1 MEVKMSNIL
10 LITSRNI
17 YENSGESSLINRRNE
32 AIYQKRNKKID
43 IVGITKDKSNR
54 KKEYLK
60 QFNCYNENLIFKYN
74 KINFLYKIFIFRKNL
89 KKYLLEK
96 KPNNIFISG
105 FTLIFFYID
114 ILIDYKKTKKVKYFY
129 DMHGCTEEFEEYL
142 IKNKYLGRYV
152 NKFYSKIEKKSLE
165 LCDSIFIVSNSMK
178 EYIEKKYLIFN
189 KEYYFI
195 RCGIDENFIDRE
207 YLRKKWRKTFKI
219 LDNEKVFLYSGCT
232 SKWQQ
237 IDESIKL
244 YENEFK
250 KLNYKMVIFSKNIEE
265 INSILKKLNLNKEN
279 YIIRSLKLDEL
290 IDALTIGDIGVIL
303 RKKSITNLVA
313 FPNKFSEYIKAGLLV
328 LASENVEEQRKI
340 IKEYR
345 IGEIKEKNSIEK
357 IEAKS
362 QERLD
367 NLEEF
372 YKKCDQLIKDKLSY
386 KRNINK
392 IIFLEKI

>member
-1 MEVKMSNIL
+1 MSNIL

-17 YENSGESSLINRRNE
+17 YENSGESSLINRRSK
-32 AIYQKRNKKID
+32 AIYRKKNKKID
-43 IVGITKDKSNR
+43 TIGITRDKVNR
-54 KKEYLK
+54 KKEYLE

-74 KINFLYKIFIFRKNL
+74 KFNFLYKIFLFRKNL

-96 KPNNIFISG
+96 RPKNIFISG

-114 ILIDYKKTKKVKYFY
+114 ILIDYKKIEKVKYFY

-142 IKNKYLGRYV
+142 IKNKYLGKCI
-152 NKFYSKIEKKSLE
+152 NKFYSKIEKKSLTI
-165 LCDSIFIVSNSMK
+165 CDSIFIVSNSMK
-178 EYIEKKYLIFN
+178 EYIETKYLIFN

-195 RCGIDENFIDRE
+195 PCGIDEIFIDRA
-207 YLRKKWRKTFKI
+207 YLRKKWRKKFGI
-219 LDNEKVFLYSGCT
+219 LDNEKVFLYSGGT

-265 INSILKKLNLNKEN
+265 INNILKKMNLNRKD
-279 YIIRSLKLDEL
+279 YIIKSLKLNEL
-290 IDALTIGDIGVIL
+290 TDALTIGDIGVML
-303 RKKSITNLVA
+303 REKSMTNLVA
-313 FPNKFSEYIKAGLLV
+313 FPNKFSEYIKSGLLV

-340 IKEYR
+340 ILEYG

-357 IEAKS
+357 IEVKVE
-362 QERLD
+362 ERLS
-367 NLEEF
+367 NLGEF

-386 KRNINK
+386 
-392 IIFLEKI
+392 EKNVDYIKLLD

>member
-1 MEVKMSNIL
+1 MSNIL

-17 YENSGESSLINRRNE
+17 YENSGESSLVNRRNE
-32 AIYQKRNKKID
+32 AIYQKKNKKID
-43 IVGITKDKSNR
+43 TIGITKDKFNR
-54 KKEYLK
+54 KKEYLE

-74 KINFLYKIFIFRKNL
+74 KFNFLYKIFIFRKNL

-96 KPNNIFISG
+96 KPKNIFISG

-114 ILIDYKKTKKVKYFY
+114 ILINYKKTERVKYFY

-142 IKNKYLGRYV
+142 VKNKYLGKYI

-178 EYIEKKYLIFN
+178 EYIERKYLIFN

-195 RCGIDENFIDRE
+195 PCGIDETFINRA
-207 YLRKKWRKTFKI
+207 YLRRKWRKTFGI
-219 LDNEKVFLYSGCT
+219 LDNEKVFLYSGGT

-265 INSILKKLNLNKEN
+265 INNILKKMNLNKEN
-279 YIIRSLKLDEL
+279 YIIKSLKLNEL
-290 IDALTIGDIGVIL
+290 IDALTIGDIGIML
-303 RKKSITNLVA
+303 REKTMTNLVA
-313 FPNKFSEYIKAGLLV
+313 FPNKFSEYIKSGLLV
-328 LASENVEEQRKI
+328 LASENVEEQKKI
-340 IKEYR
+340 IIEYG
-345 IGEIKEKNSIEK
+345 IGKIKEKNSIEK
-357 IEAKS
+357 IEIEAR
-362 QERLD
+362 ERLR

-386 KRNINK
+386 
-392 IIFLEKI
+392 EKNVDYIKLSD

>member
-1 MEVKMSNIL
+1 MSNIL

-17 YENSGESSLINRRNE
+17 YENSGESSLVNRRNE

-43 IVGITKDKSNR
+43 IIGITKDKFNR
-54 KKEYLK
+54 KKEYLG

-74 KINFLYKIFIFRKNL
+74 KLNFLYKIFIFRKNL

-96 KPNNIFISG
+96 KPKNIFISG

-114 ILIDYKKTKKVKYFY
+114 ILIKYKKNERVKYFY

-142 IKNKYLGRYV
+142 VKNKFLGKYI

-165 LCDSIFIVSNSMK
+165 LCDSVFIVSNFMK
-178 EYIEKKYLIFN
+178 EYIERKYLIFN

-195 RCGIDENFIDRE
+195 PCGIDETFIDRID
-207 YLRKKWRKTFKI
+207 LRKKWRKIFGI
-219 LDNEKVFLYSGCT
+219 LDNEKVFLYSGGT

-265 INSILKKLNLNKEN
+265 INNILKRMNLNREN
-279 YIIRSLKLDEL
+279 YIIKSLKLNEL
-290 IDALTIGDIGVIL
+290 INALTIGDIGIML
-303 RKKSITNLVA
+303 REKTITNLVA
-313 FPNKFSEYIKAGLLV
+313 FPNKFSEYIKSGLLV

-340 IKEYR
+340 ILEYGV
-345 IGEIKEKNSIEK
+345 GEIKEKNSIEK
-357 IEAKS
+357 IEIKVE
-362 QERLD
+362 ERLN

-372 YKKCDQLIKDKLSY
+372 YKKCDQLIKNKLSY
-386 KRNINK
+386 ERNVNK

>member
-1 MEVKMSNIL
+1 MNNIL

-17 YENSGESSLINRRNE
+17 YENSGESSLVNRRNE
-32 AIYQKRNKKID
+32 AIYQKKNKKID
-43 IVGITKDKSNR
+43 IIGITKDKFNR
-54 KKEYLK
+54 KKEYLE

-74 KINFLYKIFIFRKNL
+74 KFNFLYKIFIFRKNL

-96 KPNNIFISG
+96 KPKNIFISG

-114 ILIDYKKTKKVKYFY
+114 ILINYKKNEKVKYFY

-142 IKNKYLGRYV
+142 VKNKYLGKYI

-165 LCDSIFIVSNSMK
+165 LCDSVFIVSNFMK
-178 EYIEKKYLIFN
+178 EYIERKYLIFN

-195 RCGIDENFIDRE
+195 PCGIDETFIDRIH
-207 YLRKKWRKTFKI
+207 LRKKWRKIFGI
-219 LDNEKVFLYSGCT
+219 LDNEKVFLYSGGT

-265 INSILKKLNLNKEN
+265 INNILKRMNLNREN
-279 YIIRSLKLDEL
+279 YIIKSLKLNEL
-290 IDALTIGDIGVIL
+290 INALTIGDIGIML
-303 RKKSITNLVA
+303 REKTITNLVA
-313 FPNKFSEYIKAGLLV
+313 FPNKFSEYIKSGLLV

-340 IKEYR
+340 ILEYGV
-345 IGEIKEKNSIEK
+345 GEIKEKNSIEK
-357 IEAKS
+357 IEIKVE
-362 QERLD
+362 ERLN

-372 YKKCDQLIKDKLSY
+372 YKKCDQLIKNKLSY
-386 KRNINK
+386 ERNVNK

>member
-1 MEVKMSNIL
+1 MEWKWKMSNIL

-17 YENSGESSLINRRNE
+17 YENSGESSLVNRRNE
-32 AIYQKRNKKID
+32 AIYQKKNKKID
-43 IVGITKDKSNR
+43 TIGITKDKFNR
-54 KKEYLK
+54 KKEYLE

-74 KINFLYKIFIFRKNL
+74 KFNFLYKIFIFRKNL

-96 KPNNIFISG
+96 KPKNIFISG

-114 ILIDYKKTKKVKYFY
+114 ILINYKKTERVKYFY

-142 IKNKYLGRYV
+142 VKNKYLGKYI

-178 EYIEKKYLIFN
+178 EYIERKYLIFN

-195 RCGIDENFIDRE
+195 PCGIDETFINRA
-207 YLRKKWRKTFKI
+207 YLRRKWRKTFGI
-219 LDNEKVFLYSGCT
+219 LDNEKVFLYSGGT

-265 INSILKKLNLNKEN
+265 INNILKKMNLNKEN
-279 YIIRSLKLDEL
+279 YIIKSLKLNEL
-290 IDALTIGDIGVIL
+290 IDALTIGDIGIML
-303 RKKSITNLVA
+303 REKTMTNLVA
-313 FPNKFSEYIKAGLLV
+313 FPNKFSEYIKSGLLV
-328 LASENVEEQRKI
+328 LASENVEEQKKI
-340 IKEYR
+340 IIEYG
-345 IGEIKEKNSIEK
+345 IGKIKEKNSIEK
-357 IEAKS
+357 IEIEAR
-362 QERLD
+362 ERLR

-386 KRNINK
+386 
-392 IIFLEKI
+392 EKNVDYIKLSD

>member
-1 MEVKMSNIL
+1 MSNIL

-17 YENSGESSLINRRNE
+17 YENSGESSLVNRRNE
-32 AIYQKRNKKID
+32 AIYQKKNKKID
-43 IVGITKDKSNR
+43 IIGITKDKFNR
-54 KKEYLK
+54 KKEYLE

-74 KINFLYKIFIFRKNL
+74 KLNFLYKIFIFRKNL

-96 KPNNIFISG
+96 KPKNIFISG

-114 ILIDYKKTKKVKYFY
+114 ILIEYKKIEKVKYFY

-142 IKNKYLGRYV
+142 VKNKYLGKYI

-165 LCDSIFIVSNSMK
+165 LCDSVFIVSNSMK
-178 EYIEKKYLIFN
+178 EYIERKYLIFN

-195 RCGIDENFIDRE
+195 PCGIDETFIDRVH
-207 YLRKKWRKTFKI
+207 LRKKWRKIFGI
-219 LDNEKVFLYSGCT
+219 LDNEKVFLYSGGT

-265 INSILKKLNLNKEN
+265 INNILKKMNLNREN
-279 YIIRSLKLDEL
+279 YIIKSLKLNDL
-290 IDALTIGDIGVIL
+290 INALTIGDIGIML
-303 RKKSITNLVA
+303 REKSITNLVA
-313 FPNKFSEYIKAGLLV
+313 FPNKFSEYIKSGLLV

-340 IKEYR
+340 ILEH
-345 IGEIKEKNSIEK
+345 GLGQIKEKNSIEK
-357 IEAKS
+357 IEIKVE
-362 QERLD
+362 ERLS

-372 YKKCDQLIKDKLSY
+372 YKKCDQLIKNKLSY
-386 KRNINK
+386 ERNVDK

>member
-1 MEVKMSNIL
+1 MSNIL

-17 YENSGESSLINRRNE
+17 YENSGESSLINRRSK
-32 AIYQKRNKKID
+32 AIYRKKNKKID
-43 IVGITKDKSNR
+43 TIGITRDKVNR
-54 KKEYLK
+54 KKEYLE

-74 KINFLYKIFIFRKNL
+74 KFNFLYKIFLFRKNL

-96 KPNNIFISG
+96 RPKNIFISG

-114 ILIDYKKTKKVKYFY
+114 ILIDYKKIEKVKYFY

-142 IKNKYLGRYV
+142 IKNKYLGKCI
-152 NKFYSKIEKKSLE
+152 NKFYSKIEKKSLTI
-165 LCDSIFIVSNSMK
+165 CDSIFIVSNSMK
-178 EYIEKKYLIFN
+178 EYIERKYLIFN

-195 RCGIDENFIDRE
+195 PCGIDEIFIDRA
-207 YLRKKWRKTFKI
+207 YLRKKWRKKFGI
-219 LDNEKVFLYSGCT
+219 LDNEKVFLYSGGT

-265 INSILKKLNLNKEN
+265 INNILKKMNLNRKD
-279 YIIRSLKLDEL
+279 YIIKSLKLNEL
-290 IDALTIGDIGVIL
+290 TDALTIGDIGVML
-303 RKKSITNLVA
+303 REKSMTNLVA
-313 FPNKFSEYIKAGLLV
+313 FPNKFSEYIKSGLLV

-340 IKEYR
+340 ILEYG

-357 IEAKS
+357 IEVKVE
-362 QERLD
+362 ERLS
-367 NLEEF
+367 NLGEF

-386 KRNINK
+386 
-392 IIFLEKI
+392 EKNVDYIKLLD

>member
-1 MEVKMSNIL
+1 MSNIL

-17 YENSGESSLINRRNE
+17 YENSGESSLVNRRNE
-32 AIYQKRNKKID
+32 AIYQKKNKKID
-43 IVGITKDKSNR
+43 IIGITKDKFNR
-54 KKEYLK
+54 KKEYLE

-74 KINFLYKIFIFRKNL
+74 KLNFLYKIFIFRKNL

-96 KPNNIFISG
+96 KPKNIFISG

-114 ILIDYKKTKKVKYFY
+114 ILIEYKKIEKVKYFY

-142 IKNKYLGRYV
+142 VKNKYLGKYI

-165 LCDSIFIVSNSMK
+165 LCDSVFIVSNSMK
-178 EYIEKKYLIFN
+178 EYIERKYLIFN

-195 RCGIDENFIDRE
+195 PCGIDETFIDRVH
-207 YLRKKWRKTFKI
+207 LRKKWRKIFGI
-219 LDNEKVFLYSGCT
+219 LDNEKVFLYSGGT

-265 INSILKKLNLNKEN
+265 INNILKKINLNREN
-279 YIIRSLKLDEL
+279 YIIKSLKLNDL
-290 IDALTIGDIGVIL
+290 INALTIGDIGIML
-303 RKKSITNLVA
+303 REKSITNLVA
-313 FPNKFSEYIKAGLLV
+313 FPNKFSEYIKSGLLV

-340 IKEYR
+340 ILEH
-345 IGEIKEKNSIEK
+345 GLGQIKEKNSIEK
-357 IEAKS
+357 IEIKVE
-362 QERLD
+362 ERLS

-372 YKKCDQLIKDKLSY
+372 YKKCDQLIKNKLSY
-386 KRNINK
+386 ERNVDK

>member
-1 MEVKMSNIL
+1 MSNIL

-17 YENSGESSLINRRNE
+17 YENSGESSLVNRRNE

-43 IVGITKDKSNR
+43 IIGITKDKFNR
-54 KKEYLK
+54 KKEYLG

-74 KINFLYKIFIFRKNL
+74 KLNFLYKIFIFRKNL

-96 KPNNIFISG
+96 KPKNIFISG

-114 ILIDYKKTKKVKYFY
+114 ILIEYKKNEKVKYFY

-142 IKNKYLGRYV
+142 VKNKFLGKYI

-165 LCDSIFIVSNSMK
+165 LCDSVFIVSNFMK
-178 EYIEKKYLIFN
+178 EYIERKYLIFN

-195 RCGIDENFIDRE
+195 PCGIDETFIDRID
-207 YLRKKWRKTFKI
+207 LRKKWRKIFGI
-219 LDNEKVFLYSGCT
+219 LDNEKVFLYSGGT

-265 INSILKKLNLNKEN
+265 INNILKRMNLNREN
-279 YIIRSLKLDEL
+279 YIIKSLKLNEL
-290 IDALTIGDIGVIL
+290 INALTIGDIGIML
-303 RKKSITNLVA
+303 REKTITNLVA
-313 FPNKFSEYIKAGLLV
+313 FPNKFSEYIKSGLLV

-340 IKEYR
+340 ILEYGV
-345 IGEIKEKNSIEK
+345 GEIKEKNSIEK
-357 IEAKS
+357 IEIKVE
-362 QERLD
+362 ERLN

-372 YKKCDQLIKDKLSY
+372 YKKCDQLIKNKLSY
-386 KRNINK
+386 ERNVNK

>member
-1 MEVKMSNIL
+1 MSNIL

-17 YENSGESSLINRRNE
+17 YENSGESSLVNRRNE

-43 IVGITKDKSNR
+43 IIGITKDKFNR
-54 KKEYLK
+54 KKEYLG

-74 KINFLYKIFIFRKNL
+74 KLNFLYKIFIFRKNL

-96 KPNNIFISG
+96 KPKNIFISG

-114 ILIDYKKTKKVKYFY
+114 ILIEYKKNEKVKYFY

-142 IKNKYLGRYV
+142 VKNKYLGKYI

-165 LCDSIFIVSNSMK
+165 LCDSVFIVSNFMK
-178 EYIEKKYLIFN
+178 EYIERKYLIFN

-195 RCGIDENFIDRE
+195 PCGIDETFIDRIH
-207 YLRKKWRKTFKI
+207 LRKKWRKIFGI
-219 LDNEKVFLYSGCT
+219 LDNEKVFLYSGGT

-265 INSILKKLNLNKEN
+265 INNILKRMNLNREN
-279 YIIRSLKLDEL
+279 YIIKSLKLNEL
-290 IDALTIGDIGVIL
+290 INALTIGDIGIML
-303 RKKSITNLVA
+303 REKTITNLVA
-313 FPNKFSEYIKAGLLV
+313 FPNKFSEYIKSGLLV

-340 IKEYR
+340 ILEYGV
-345 IGEIKEKNSIEK
+345 GEIKEKNSIEK
-357 IEAKS
+357 IEIKVE
-362 QERLD
+362 ERLN

-372 YKKCDQLIKDKLSY
+372 YKKCDQLIKNKLSY
-386 KRNINK
+386 ERNVNK

>member
-1 MEVKMSNIL
+1 MSNIL

-17 YENSGESSLINRRNE
+17 YENSGESSLVNRRNE
-32 AIYQKRNKKID
+32 AIYQKKNKKID
-43 IVGITKDKSNR
+43 TIGITKDKFNR
-54 KKEYLK
+54 KKEYLE

-74 KINFLYKIFIFRKNL
+74 KFNFLYKIFIFRKNL

-96 KPNNIFISG
+96 KPKNIFISG

-114 ILIDYKKTKKVKYFY
+114 ILIDYKKTERVKYFY

-142 IKNKYLGRYV
+142 VKNKYLGKYI

-178 EYIEKKYLIFN
+178 EYIERKYLIFN

-195 RCGIDENFIDRE
+195 PCGIDETFIDRV
-207 YLRKKWRKTFKI
+207 YLRKKWRKIFGI
-219 LDNEKVFLYSGCT
+219 LENEKVFLYSGGT

-237 IDESIKL
+237 IDESIRL
-244 YENEFK
+244 YENKFK

-265 INSILKKLNLNKEN
+265 INNILKKMNLKKEN
-279 YIIRSLKLDEL
+279 YIIKSLKLNEL
-290 IDALTIGDIGVIL
+290 TNALTIGDIGIML
-303 RKKSITNLVA
+303 REKTMTNLVA
-313 FPNKFSEYIKAGLLV
+313 FPNKFSEYIKSGLLV

-340 IKEYR
+340 ILEYGV
-345 IGEIKEKNSIEK
+345 GEIKEKNSIEK
-357 IEAKS
+357 IEIKVE
-362 QERLD
+362 ERLN

-372 YKKCDQLIKDKLSY
+372 YKKCDQLINNKLSY
-386 KRNINK
+386 ERNVNK